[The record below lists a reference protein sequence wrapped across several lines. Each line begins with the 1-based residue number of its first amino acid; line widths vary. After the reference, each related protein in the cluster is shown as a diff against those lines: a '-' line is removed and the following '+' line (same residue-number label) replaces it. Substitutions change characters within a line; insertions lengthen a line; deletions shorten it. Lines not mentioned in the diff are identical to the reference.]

1 MIDTEFLNGKI
12 KEIENP
18 VTAERFGQCGEQISI
33 ELETSQILVRVTMG
47 YPIKSQAEALGQLIT
62 GHLELLTDGV
72 PVHVTID
79 SKIVAHAAQGG
90 IKLLP
95 NVKNVIAVAS
105 GKGGVGKST
114 TTTNLAI
121 ALASEGAQVG
131 VLDADIYG
139 PSQQMMLGLEGKPES
154 EDGKSITPFSRHG
167 IQAMSIGTLVDPDQ
181 PMVWRGPMVTQA
193 LEQLLRD
200 TKWKDLDYLL
210 IDLPPGTGD
219 IQLTLSQ
226 KVPLTGAI
234 IVTTP
239 QDIALIDAR
248 KALKMFEKV
257 HVPLLGIVENMSM
270 HTCSNCGHVEHIFG
284 EGGGGSMASDYGVD
298 MLGSLPLDISIRED
312 LDRGEPSL
320 VTKPDGPISVAYKE
334 IALKVASK
342 IAKQKRDYSN
352 AFPNIKVQ
360 NN

>member
-1 MIDTEFLNGKI
+1 
-12 KEIENP
+12 
-18 VTAERFGQCGEQISI
+18 
-33 ELETSQILVRVTMG
+33 
-47 YPIKSQAEALGQLIT
+47 
-62 GHLELLTDGV
+62 
-72 PVHVTID
+72 
-79 SKIVAHAAQGG
+79 
-90 IKLLP
+90 
-95 NVKNVIAVAS
+95 
-105 GKGGVGKST
+105 
-114 TTTNLAI
+114 
-121 ALASEGAQVG
+121 
-131 VLDADIYG
+131 
-139 PSQQMMLGLEGKPES
+139 
-154 EDGKSITPFSRHG
+154 
-167 IQAMSIGTLVDPDQ
+167 
-181 PMVWRGPMVTQA
+181 
-193 LEQLLRD
+193 
-200 TKWKDLDYLL
+200 
-210 IDLPPGTGD
+210 
-219 IQLTLSQ
+219 
-226 KVPLTGAI
+226 LTGAI

-320 VTKPDGPISVAYKE
+320 VNNPDGPISVAYKE
-334 IALKVASK
+334 IALKVAGK